1 MKKRNLFFKET
12 CLALL
17 MVFALMLSGCTSTP
31 EAEPAPEPETEQANQ
46 EVTTPENPDII
57 LATTTSTQDSGLLDV
72 LIPMFEEQTGY
83 RVKTIAVGTGQAL
96 AMGEKG
102 EADVLLTHAPA
113 SEKPLVESGAVTNY
127 QLVMHNDFILV
138 GPSSDPAKVKD
149 LKSVADAFKA
159 ISETSS
165 IFVSRGDDSGTDKKE
180 KGIWKDINIPNE
192 GSWYQET
199 GQGMGQT
206 LNIASQKEGYTLTDR
221 ATFLAQ
227 KDNLQLEIVVQGEK
241 SLLNIYHVMQVN
253 EEKFPKVNA
262 DGAKAFVEFMIDS
275 KTQDIIGEFGMD
287 EYGEPLFFKD
297 AGKTEEE
304 IGK

>member
-17 MVFALMLSGCTSTP
+17 MVFALMLSGCTSAP
-31 EAEPAPEPETEQANQ
+31 EAEPTPEPETEQANQ

-149 LKSVADAFKA
+149 LQSVADAFKS

-227 KDNLQLEIVVQGEK
+227 KDNLQLEIAVQGEK

-297 AGKTEEE
+297 AGKSEEE

>member
-17 MVFALMLSGCTSTP
+17 MVFALMLSGCTSAP
-31 EAEPAPEPETEQANQ
+31 EAEPTPEPETEQANQ

-159 ISETSS
+159 ISESSS

-227 KDNLQLEIVVQGEK
+227 KDNLQLEIAVQGEK

>member
-31 EAEPAPEPETEQANQ
+31 EAEPAPEPESEQANQ

-206 LNIASQKEGYTLTDR
+206 LNIASQKEGYTLSDR

-227 KDNLQLEIVVQGEK
+227 KDNLQLEIAVQGEK

>member
-17 MVFALMLSGCTSTP
+17 MVFALMLSGCTSAP
-31 EAEPAPEPETEQANQ
+31 EAEPTPEPETEQANQ

-72 LIPMFEEQTGY
+72 LIPMFEEQTGF

-297 AGKTEEE
+297 AGKSEEE

>member
-17 MVFALMLSGCTSTP
+17 MVFALMLSGCTSAP
-31 EAEPAPEPETEQANQ
+31 EAEPTPEPETEQANQ

-227 KDNLQLEIVVQGEK
+227 KDNLQLEIAVQGEK

-275 KTQDIIGEFGMD
+275 KTQDIVGEFGMD

>member
-17 MVFALMLSGCTSTP
+17 MVFALMLSGCTSAP
-31 EAEPAPEPETEQANQ
+31 EAEPTPEPETEQANQ

-227 KDNLQLEIVVQGEK
+227 KDNLQLEIAVQGEK

-297 AGKTEEE
+297 AGKSEEE